1 METLAQIAVWVL
13 LIVGLIMIIVP
24 IIFGLATKNLA
35 FTVHSV
41 EDGKLWFYRH
51 GLGIIIGIIAIS
63 AAGFVMAVIK
73 TLP

>member
-35 FTVHSV
+35 LTVHSV

-73 TLP
+73 ILP